1 MSKIPGTL
9 EHRVLLPE
17 AVHAEKHPTVIMLH
31 GRGADEEDL
40 ISLAEQY
47 DPGLLV
53 LSVRAPYPYAY
64 GGGYTWYDAGA
75 IGTPDPAMFRLSYD
89 RLSQFVT
96 DALEEYPADRSRVFL
111 LGFSMGTVMAF
122 ALSLTRPELFR
133 GVIANSGYVPE
144 GTHLTFRWRDLG
156 DVAYF
161 IAHGRQDPVIPIDL
175 ARRARRLFEEST
187 ARLEYREYD
196 MGHQI
201 SEESVRDSAAFL
213 RGLIETRRKSP

>member
-1 MSKIPGTL
+1 MSEIPTIL

-17 AVHAEKHPTVIMLH
+17 GGHAAKHPTVIMLH

-40 ISLAEQY
+40 IGLAKYY
-47 DPGLLV
+47 DPRLLV
-53 LSVRAPYPYAY
+53 LSVRAPYPFAQ
-64 GGGYTWYDAGA
+64 GGGYTWYDVGA

-89 RLSQFVT
+89 RLSQFVD
-96 DALEEYPADRSRVFL
+96 DALRGYPVDPSRVFL

-144 GTHLTFRWRDLG
+144 GTHLKFRWRELG
-156 DVAYF
+156 NVAYF
-161 IAHGRQDPVIPIDL
+161 VAHGTEDPVIPIDF
-175 ARRARRLFEEST
+175 ARRAKRLFEEST
-187 ARLEYREYD
+187 ARVEYREYD

-201 SEESVRDSAAFL
+201 SEESLRDSAAFL
-213 RGLIETRRKSP
+213 EGVLKKEQFGR